1 VVGVINVQHR
11 APHPHAGGEMELLT
25 TVGEQVGCLLV
36 LARMEPTTIEA
47 ANHVELVL
55 ASSSAARKSAATPQ

>member
-1 VVGVINVQHR
+1 
-11 APHPHAGGEMELLT
+11 MELLT

-36 LARMEPTTIEA
+36 LARMEPTAIEA